1 MKIFC
6 GTCVAALL
14 WLGATA
20 YAQTNAAFA
29 PLLIPVSGQLT
40 TPEGAPRTG
49 TVLLLISLY
58 DAKDDVAARWTE
70 YQAVTLDALGR
81 YDVQFGSTRDGGLP
95 AELFTSPTGV
105 RWLGIAI
112 ANEAEQPRMML
123 LSVPYAIKAASAD
136 TLAGKPASDF
146 VLTSTLSHDVK
157 AVLQDE
163 GRSTPMA
170 GPVTTL
176 ANTAN
181 YLQKGTGAGTED
193 SAVYEE
199 SGHVSIGAGTGLDR
213 LQLVGSTPADTRFR
227 ITALGTHA
235 RIQGVRANGSVGAE
249 TAVLLGQNLGEFAFG
264 GHDGS
269 TYRLSTA
276 AVITQAAEDWNASA
290 LGTHLIFESTAPA
303 TTNRVERMRIAANGN
318 VGVGITTPAAK
329 LHVVGNGWFTGNV
342 TVDGNIAAKYQDVAE
357 WVDSAEPLEA
367 GTVVVIDHEGD
378 NRVTSAV
385 RAYDTRV
392 AGAVSRQP
400 GLALGEA
407 RDGRLLI
414 AQSGRVRIKAD
425 ARYGA
430 IRAGDLLVTSPT
442 KGYAMR
448 SKAVHIGDTAVHRPG
463 TILGKALEPLAKGK
477 GEILVLL
484 TLQ

>member
-1 MKIFC
+1 MKTFC
-6 GTCVAALL
+6 ATCLAAMLL
-14 WLGATA
+14 LGATA
-20 YAQTNAAFA
+20 FAQTNAAVA
-29 PLLIPVSGQLT
+29 PLVIPVSGQVT
-40 TPEGAPRTG
+40 TPEGALRTG
-49 TVLLLISLY
+49 TVLLVISLY
-58 DAKDDVAARWTE
+58 DAKDDVAARWIE
-70 YQAVTLDALGR
+70 YQTVTLDPLGR
-81 YDVQFGSTRDGGLP
+81 YDVQFGSTRDVGLP
-95 AELFTSPTGV
+95 PELFTSSTGAK
-105 RWLGIAI
+105 WLGVAI

-146 VLTSTLSHDVK
+146 VLTSTFSNNVK

-163 GRSTPMA
+163 GRSTPM
-170 GPVTTL
+170 GGLLTSL
-176 ANTAN
+176 ANTMN
-181 YLQKGTGAGTED
+181 YLQKGTGAGIED

-249 TAVLLGQNLGEFAFG
+249 TAVLVGQNLGEFAFG

-276 AVITQAAEDWNASA
+276 AVITQAAEDWNPSA

-318 VGVGITTPAAK
+318 VGVGTTTPAAK

-367 GTVVVIDHEGD
+367 GTVVVIDPHGD

-400 GLALGEA
+400 GLTLGEA
-407 RDGRLLI
+407 RDGRVLI

-448 SKAVHIGDTAVHRPG
+448 SKVVQVGNTVMHRPG
-463 TILGKALEPLAKGK
+463 TLLGKALEALPSGK

-484 TLQ
+484 TFQ